1 MGKIK
6 PIVLI
11 ITATFLSGCQL
22 WPEYTR
28 PPLDIPTN
36 YKERFSGWKLA
47 EPQDQLSPENWWQAY
62 QDPKLEGLLT
72 ESLSSNQ
79 SIQIAVAQY
88 QQAQALLASS
98 KSPLLPDLVADAS
111 ATRSRASAGNS
122 KSSTQDTV
130 TNYTGRL
137 STFWELDLWGRIR
150 NNIAANQANVEASA
164 ADLAAIQLS
173 IQTTL
178 AQQYFQLRVVDSQQD
193 LLNKN
198 VTAFENTLK
207 LVKNRYAVGLV
218 SRADV
223 AQAEARYRTTKAQ
236 ATNNIVLREQLEHA
250 IAVLVGKSPAD
261 FDLPDMPY
269 SASNPAIFPNIPA
282 SVPSVLLERR
292 PDITAAERRIS
303 AANAQIGVAKTAYF
317 PTIAITGTVGTQAR
331 SFADLLTVPT
341 RLWSLGPSLV
351 GVLFDGGQRK
361 SLTDAAIANYD
372 ASVSTYKQTIL
383 NAFQE
388 VEDSLVALRL
398 LEEQAIDQELAVKAA
413 REALE
418 KTLNLYKAGN
428 VDYTNLI
435 TVQVNTLNNE
445 TAALNILS
453 RKLSTSV
460 DLIKALGGPAKT
472 TAPI

>member
-1 MGKIK
+1 MVKIK

-11 ITATFLSGCQL
+11 ITATFLGGCQL
-22 WPEYTR
+22 WPAYSR
-28 PPLDIPTN
+28 PPLDIPAN
-36 YKERFSGWKLA
+36 YKQHFHGWKSA
-47 EPQDQLSPENWWQAY
+47 EPQEQLTPENWWHAY
-62 QDPKLEGLLT
+62 QDPTLERLLS
-72 ESLSSNQ
+72 ESLASNQ
-79 SIQIAVAQY
+79 SIHVAAAQY
-88 QQAQALLASS
+88 QQAQAFLSAS
-98 KSPLLPDLVADAS
+98 KAPLLPDLVANAS
-111 ATRSRASAGNS
+111 ASRSRASAGNN
-122 KSSTQDTV
+122 KSGTQDTV
-130 TNYTGRL
+130 NNYSGTL
-137 STFWELDLWGRIR
+137 STFWEVDLWGRIR
-150 NNIAANQANVEASA
+150 NSIATNQANLEASA

-178 AQQYFQLRVVDSQQD
+178 AQQYFQLRVLDSQQD

-236 ATNNIVLREQLEHA
+236 ATNNVVLRAQLEHA
-250 IAVLVGKSPAD
+250 IAVLVGKAPAD
-261 FDLPDMPY
+261 FDLPAMPY
-269 SASNPAIFPNIPA
+269 SASAPAVFPSIPT
-282 SVPSVLLERR
+282 SVPSQLLERR

-317 PTIAITGTVGTQAR
+317 PTLAITGTVGTQAN

-341 RLWSLGPSLV
+341 RLWALGPSLV
-351 GVLFDGGQRK
+351 SVLFDGGQRK
-361 SLTDAAIANYD
+361 SLTNAAIANYD

-398 LEEQAIDQELAVKAA
+398 LEEQAIDQELAVQAA

-435 TVQVNTLNNE
+435 TVQINTLNNE

-460 DLIKALGGPAKT
+460 DLIKALGGPAQT
-472 TAPI
+472 SAPI